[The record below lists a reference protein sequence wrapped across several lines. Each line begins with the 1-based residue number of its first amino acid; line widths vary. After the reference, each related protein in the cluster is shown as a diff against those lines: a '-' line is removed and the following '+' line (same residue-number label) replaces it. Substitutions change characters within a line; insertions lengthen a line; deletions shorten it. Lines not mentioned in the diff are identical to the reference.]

1 MTTQGKE
8 YGVALYSLA
17 AEDHCEDEV
26 FNGLSMVADVFAE
39 NPGYI
44 TLVQNPAISKEERLE
59 LLDKAFQGN
68 VHNYVLYLLKLLC
81 ERFSLSTVFGCLQE
95 FKTLLYEARNILPV
109 TVISAVPLSEEQQNA
124 LQSKLSAK
132 VGKTVLLEI
141 SVDPSVL
148 GGIKLCYN
156 GLELDGTTAGRLEAL
171 RRNLIQA

>member
-1 MTTQGKE
+1 M
-8 YGVALYSLA
+8 
-17 AEDHCEDEV
+17 
-26 FNGLSMVADVFAE
+26 
-39 NPGYI
+39 
-44 TLVQNPAISKEERLE
+44 
-59 LLDKAFQGN
+59 
-68 VHNYVLYLLKLLC
+68 
-81 ERFSLSTVFGCLQE
+81 
-95 FKTLLYEARNILPV
+95 